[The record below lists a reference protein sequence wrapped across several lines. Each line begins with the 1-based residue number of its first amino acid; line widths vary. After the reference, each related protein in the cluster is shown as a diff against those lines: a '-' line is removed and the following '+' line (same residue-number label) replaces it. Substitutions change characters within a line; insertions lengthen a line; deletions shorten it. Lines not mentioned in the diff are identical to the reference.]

1 MLNSIDSTDI
11 SVVVQ
16 GAIHNK
22 FTKKSLSSIRKYL
35 PEAEIILSTWEG
47 TDTSNLDYDIILL
60 NKDPGA
66 HVFDC
71 NGRVQNQNRQIVST
85 KNGIKKASRKYVLK
99 IRSDMQIQGTKF
111 LHFFDKYNDY
121 NSEFKILKK
130 RILINSLFTRYSE
143 KTWWNDKPFLF
154 HTSDWMMFGLKDD
167 LLNIWDIP
175 LAPEPETSQ
184 YFKNHPEIPHTDG
197 CYSQYHAEQYIWLSF
212 LRKNGFNPNYEH
224 WEIHTDE
231 LKELNDLLLVNNTVL
246 LEYLKEFDII
256 NLKYPK
262 QLGNSPTMHPIHW
275 IQMYKKYC
283 NKNYKMPLKYDYVNV
298 FKINKRLEHLHKHV
312 HNFIY
317 PIKKFL
323 RWFFEPASILYYII
337 KIALRIITR
346 FHKLFKR

>member
-111 LHFFDKYNDY
+111 LHFFDKYNDFLCLLIY
-121 NSEFKILKK
+121 YCLLNYTHSLLLLHIHRFCSEFL
-130 RILINSLFTRYSE
+130 TR
-143 KTWWNDKPFLF
+143 
-154 HTSDWMMFGLKDD
+154 
-167 LLNIWDIP
+167 
-175 LAPEPETSQ
+175 
-184 YFKNHPEIPHTDG
+184 
-197 CYSQYHAEQYIWLSF
+197 
-212 LRKNGFNPNYEH
+212 
-224 WEIHTDE
+224 
-231 LKELNDLLLVNNTVL
+231 
-246 LEYLKEFDII
+246 
-256 NLKYPK
+256 KY
-262 QLGNSPTMHPIHW
+262 
-275 IQMYKKYC
+275 
-283 NKNYKMPLKYDYVNV
+283 
-298 FKINKRLEHLHKHV
+298 
-312 HNFIY
+312 
-317 PIKKFL
+317 
-323 RWFFEPASILYYII
+323 
-337 KIALRIITR
+337 
-346 FHKLFKR
+346 